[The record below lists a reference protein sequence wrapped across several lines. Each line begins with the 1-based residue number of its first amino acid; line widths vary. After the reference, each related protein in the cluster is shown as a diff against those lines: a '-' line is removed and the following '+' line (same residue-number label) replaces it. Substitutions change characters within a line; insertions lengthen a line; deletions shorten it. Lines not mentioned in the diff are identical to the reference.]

1 MTAFEQA
8 IEMIRETNPDKAEL
22 LEAIH
27 RAEVAEAKAAA
38 AEAGQGGGSGDGNQ
52 GGKGGKSGRS
62 ITSKPKPAFIS
73 IKIHEVFAMSLR
85 LLSV

>member
-38 AEAGQGGGSGDGNQ
+38 AEAGQGG
-52 GGKGGKSGRS
+52 KGGKSEIDWAAAVAAYQKRGEELANLGG
-62 ITSKPKPAFIS
+62 K
-73 IKIHEVFAMSLR
+73 KI
-85 LLSV
+85 

>member
-8 IEMIRETNPDKAEL
+8 IEVIRETNPDKAEL

-38 AEAGQGGGSGDGNQ
+38 AEAGQGGGNGDGNQ
-52 GGKGGKSGRS
+52 GGKGEIDWGAAVTAYQKRGEELANLGGK
-62 ITSKPKPAFIS
+62 
-73 IKIHEVFAMSLR
+73 KI
-85 LLSV
+85 